1 MALPTYLDLVND
13 VLVRMREPEVTT
25 VAENT
30 VSNLVGKYIN
40 DAKRQVSDAYDWD
53 AFNTPITV
61 STIANTTGPYSLT
74 GAGVRYKTMDVINTT
89 SFYEM
94 QPLSHA
100 NYDSFYYTTPTP
112 TKGLPMYYSIKGVDT
127 NGDIK
132 VNFWPVP
139 DAVYSIR
146 FSLIV
151 PEADFTTDTS
161 TTLLAKEPIV
171 LGAFARALVERG
183 EDGGLSSSEAYAM
196 YKSCM
201 SDLIALELARSP
213 ENDTF
218 EAV

>member
-13 VLVRMREPEVTT
+13 VLVRMREPEVST

-61 STIANTTGPYSLT
+61 PTVSGQSQGYVIT
-74 GAGVRYKTMDVINTT
+74 GAGVRFKTMDVINTT
-89 SFYEM
+89 SFYQM
-94 QPLSHA
+94 QPLSHT

-112 TKGLPMYYSIKGVDT
+112 TSGLPMYYTMQGVNS
-127 NGDIK
+127 NGDMK

-139 DAVYSIR
+139 DAVYNIR

-151 PEADFTTDTS
+151 PEADFTTDAS
-161 TTLLAKEPIV
+161 TTLLAREPIV

-183 EDGGLSSSEAYAM
+183 EDGGLSSSEAYAL
-196 YKSCM
+196 YKSCL
-201 SDLIALELARSP
+201 SDLISLELARSP
-213 ENDTF
+213 ENDSF

>member
-13 VLVRMREPEVTT
+13 VLVRMREPQVST

-30 VSNLVGKYIN
+30 VSALVGKYIN

-74 GAGVRYKTMDVINTT
+74 GAGVRYKTMDVINIT

-183 EDGGLSSSEAYAM
+183 EDGGLSSSEAYAL

>member
-13 VLVRMREPEVTT
+13 VLVRMREPQVST
-25 VAENT
+25 VSENT
-30 VSNLVGKYIN
+30 VSTLVGKYVN

-61 STIANTTGPYSLT
+61 NTIANTTGPYSIT

-89 SFYEM
+89 SFYELS
-94 QPLSHA
+94 PLSHA

-127 NGDIK
+127 SGDIK

-139 DAVYSIR
+139 DAVYAIR

-171 LGAFARALVERG
+171 LGAFARALIERG
-183 EDGGLSSSEAYAM
+183 EDGGLNSSEAFAM

>member
-1 MALPTYLDLVND
+1 MALPTYLQLVND

-30 VSNLVGKYIN
+30 VSALVGKYIN

-61 STIANTTGPYSLT
+61 NTIANTTGPYSIT
-74 GAGVRYKTMDVINTT
+74 GAGVRFKTMDVINTT

-94 QPLSHA
+94 SPLSHA

-151 PEADFTTDTS
+151 PEADFTTDAS

-183 EDGGLSSSEAYAM
+183 EDGGLTSSEAYAL

>member
-61 STIANTTGPYSLT
+61 PTVSGQSQGYVIT
-74 GAGVRYKTMDVINTT
+74 GAGVRFKTMDVINTT
-89 SFYEM
+89 SFYQM
-94 QPLSHA
+94 QPLSHT

-112 TKGLPMYYSIKGVDT
+112 TSGLPMYYTMQGVNS
-127 NGDIK
+127 NGDMK

-139 DAVYSIR
+139 DAVYNIR

-161 TTLLAKEPIV
+161 TTLLAREPIV

-183 EDGGLSSSEAYAM
+183 EDGGLTSSEAYAL
-196 YKSCM
+196 YKSCL
-201 SDLIALELARSP
+201 SDLISLELARSP
-213 ENDTF
+213 ENDSF

>member
-13 VLVRMREPEVTT
+13 VLVRMREPQVTT
-25 VAENT
+25 VSENT
-30 VSNLVGKYIN
+30 VSTLVGKYVN

-61 STIANTTGPYSLT
+61 NTIANTTGPYSIT

-89 SFYEM
+89 SFYELS
-94 QPLSHA
+94 PLSHA

-127 NGDIK
+127 SGDIK

-139 DAVYSIR
+139 DAVYAIR

-151 PEADFTTDTS
+151 PEADFTTDIS

-171 LGAFARALVERG
+171 LGAFARALIERG
-183 EDGGLSSSEAYAM
+183 EDGGLNSSEAFAM

>member
-13 VLVRMREPEVTT
+13 VLVRMREPQVTT
-25 VAENT
+25 VSENT
-30 VSNLVGKYIN
+30 VSALVGKYIN

-61 STIANTTGPYSLT
+61 STIANTTGPYSIT
-74 GAGVRYKTMDVINTT
+74 GAGVRFKTMDVINTT

-151 PEADFTTDTS
+151 PEADFTTDAS

-183 EDGGLSSSEAYAM
+183 EDGGLSSSEAYAL

-213 ENDTF
+213 ENDSF

>member
-61 STIANTTGPYSLT
+61 STIANTTGPYSIT
-74 GAGVRYKTMDVINTT
+74 GAGVRFKTMDVINTT

-94 QPLSHA
+94 SPLSHA

>member
-13 VLVRMREPEVTT
+13 VLVRMREPQVST
-25 VAENT
+25 VSENT
-30 VSNLVGKYIN
+30 VSALVGKYIN

-94 QPLSHA
+94 SPLSHA

-151 PEADFTTDTS
+151 PEADFTTDAS

-183 EDGGLSSSEAYAM
+183 EDGGLSSSEAYAL

-213 ENDTF
+213 ENDSF

>member
-61 STIANTTGPYSLT
+61 ATAVGQSAGYSIT
-74 GAGVRYKTMDVINTT
+74 GAGVRFKTMDVINI
-89 SFYEM
+89 SNFY
-94 QPLSHA
+94 QLTPLSHA

-112 TKGLPMYYSIKGVDT
+112 TRGLPMYYTMQGVDT
-127 NGDIK
+127 NGDMK

-183 EDGGLSSSEAYAM
+183 EDGGLTSSEAYAL
-196 YKSCM
+196 YKSSL

>member
-61 STIANTTGPYSLT
+61 STIANTTGPYSIT

-89 SFYEM
+89 SFYEL

-139 DAVYSIR
+139 DAVYAIR

-151 PEADFTTDTS
+151 PEADFTTDSS

-183 EDGGLSSSEAYAM
+183 EDGGLTSSEAYAL

>member
-13 VLVRMREPEVTT
+13 VLVRMREPQVTT
-25 VAENT
+25 VSENT
-30 VSNLVGKYIN
+30 VSALVGKYIN

-61 STIANTTGPYSLT
+61 STIANTTGPYSIT
-74 GAGVRYKTMDVINTT
+74 GAGVRFKTMDVINTT

-94 QPLSHA
+94 SPLSHA

-112 TKGLPMYYSIKGVDT
+112 TTGLPMYYSIKGVDT

-151 PEADFTTDTS
+151 PEADFTTDAS

-183 EDGGLSSSEAYAM
+183 EDGGLSSSEAYAL
-196 YKSCM
+196 YKSSM

>member
-1 MALPTYLDLVND
+1 MALPNYLDLVND
-13 VLVRMREPEVTT
+13 VLTRLREPVVTT
-25 VAENT
+25 VTETAF
-30 VSNLVGKYIN
+30 SSLIGKFIN
-40 DAKRQVSDAYDWD
+40 DTKRQVSDAYDWD

-61 STIANTTGPYSLT
+61 NTIANTTGPYSIT

-94 QPLSHA
+94 SPLSHA

-151 PEADFTTDTS
+151 PEADFSTDAS
-161 TTLLAKEPIV
+161 TTLLAKEPII
-171 LGAFARALVERG
+171 LGAYARALIERG
-183 EDGGLSSSEAYAM
+183 EDGGLNSSEAFAM

>member
-61 STIANTTGPYSLT
+61 PTVSGQSQGYVIT
-74 GAGVRYKTMDVINTT
+74 GAGVRFKTMDVINTT
-89 SFYEM
+89 SFYQM

-112 TKGLPMYYSIKGVDT
+112 TSGLPMYYTMQGVNS
-127 NGDIK
+127 NGDMK

-139 DAVYSIR
+139 DAVYNIR

-161 TTLLAKEPIV
+161 TTLLAREPIV

-183 EDGGLSSSEAYAM
+183 EDGGLTSSEAYAL

-213 ENDTF
+213 ENDSF

>member
-13 VLVRMREPEVTT
+13 VLVRMREPQVST

-61 STIANTTGPYSLT
+61 PTVSGQSQGYVIT
-74 GAGVRYKTMDVINTT
+74 GAGVRFKTMDVINTT
-89 SFYEM
+89 SFYQM
-94 QPLSHA
+94 QPLSHT

-112 TKGLPMYYSIKGVDT
+112 TSGLPMYYTMQGVNS
-127 NGDIK
+127 NGDMK

-139 DAVYSIR
+139 DAVYNIR

-161 TTLLAKEPIV
+161 TTLLAREPIV

-183 EDGGLSSSEAYAM
+183 EDGGLSSSEAYAL
-196 YKSCM
+196 YKSCL
-201 SDLIALELARSP
+201 SDLISLELARSP
-213 ENDTF
+213 ENDSF

>member
-61 STIANTTGPYSLT
+61 STIANTTGPYSIT
-74 GAGVRYKTMDVINTT
+74 GAGVRFKTMDVINTT

-151 PEADFTTDTS
+151 PEEDFTTDTS

>member
-13 VLVRMREPEVTT
+13 VLVRMREPTVTT
-25 VAENT
+25 VSQNT
-30 VSNLVGKYIN
+30 VSALVGKYVN

-61 STIANTTGPYSLT
+61 STIANTTGPYSIT
-74 GAGVRYKTMDVINTT
+74 GAGVRYKTMDVINTS
-89 SFYEM
+89 SFYELS
-94 QPLSHA
+94 PLSHA

-151 PEADFTTDTS
+151 PEADFTTDSS

-183 EDGGLSSSEAYAM
+183 EDGGLSSSEAYAL
-196 YKSCM
+196 YKSCL
-201 SDLIALELARSP
+201 SDLISLELARSP
-213 ENDTF
+213 ENDQF